1 MTTATARQPKGI
13 PAGGQF
19 AAIARTEPGIALP
32 SETTPVI
39 LSGSC
44 VGYGPVVAERIE
56 GEDRGST
63 VRSMTTSP
71 EFDDQLRTYLGVEDP
86 EAPVAMTI
94 ESVYYDGEE
103 GQVYAASCGGRET
116 YFEVLSS
123 FLARMGAAVSEK
135 APAQGRPVRAHRLFM
150 IAGEAAAAG
159 AVIREI
165 EPETKAES
173 TRLLGGRAG
182 IPNGEVLQLEL
193 NHETVPDRGPDGY
206 VELAGP
212 ADGRPLI
219 VHTGS
224 TNRHF
229 RVAAGTVVIR
239 ADSAAGNHLVIG
251 SGARATIVSSPDA
264 HVTVHVEDG
273 GRALFRCE
281 TETDRFLAFTK
292 GTGSVEV
299 QYGTADPRPYSRRS

>member
-1 MTTATARQPKGI
+1 MTTATARQPKGV

-19 AAIARTEPGIALP
+19 AASARTEPGIALRQ
-32 SETTPVI
+32 ETAPAI
-39 LSGSC
+39 LPGSC
-44 VGYGPVVAERIE
+44 VGYGPIIAERIE

-63 VRSMTTSP
+63 VRAMTTSP

-86 EAPVAMTI
+86 DAPVTMTI

-116 YFEVLSS
+116 TFEVLSS
-123 FLARMGAAVSEK
+123 FLERMGAAVAEK
-135 APAQGRPVRAHRLFM
+135 APAQGHPVRAHRIFT

-165 EPETKAES
+165 EPETKAEA
-173 TRLLGGRAG
+173 TRLLNNRAG
-182 IPNGEVLQLEL
+182 LPNGEVLHLEL
-193 NHETVPDRGPDGY
+193 HHETVPDRGPDGY

-224 TNRHF
+224 TDRHF

-264 HVTVHVEDG
+264 HVTVHVDDG
-273 GRALFRCE
+273 GRAAFRCE
-281 TETDRFLAFTK
+281 SEPNRFLAFTK

-299 QYGTADPRPYSRRS
+299 QHGTSHPRPYSRRS